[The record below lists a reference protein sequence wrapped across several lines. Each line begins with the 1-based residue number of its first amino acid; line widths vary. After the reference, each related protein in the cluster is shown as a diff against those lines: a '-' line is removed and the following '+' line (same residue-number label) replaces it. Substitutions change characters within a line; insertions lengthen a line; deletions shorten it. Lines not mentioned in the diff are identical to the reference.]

1 MKKIFIVLDGA
12 ADLPTPALNGKTP
25 LEAAEMPN
33 LDYLANNGKT
43 GYMYSIDEKVIP
55 ESDTAIISILG
66 NDYRLCRR
74 GLYEAIGAGI
84 KLKRGDLA
92 VRTNFCTIDNLK
104 NKTVIDR
111 RAGRN
116 LTTRESKEL
125 TKAINQKLK
134 LPCKFE
140 FISTVQHRGVLILRG
155 GFSDNITNIDSEWS
169 SGSAKKFK
177 FSEPMDDD
185 ELSKYTADI
194 INEFVDQSFKILSNH
209 PINLERIKKG
219 LLPAN
224 MIFLRGPGMEVP
236 QINKYP
242 NWMSINSMPLEK
254 GVAIASEMENFSF
267 EMPELEDIDVYK
279 NLYDSLNKSIEF
291 AIKTIKEQYKNYDG
305 CYIQL
310 KETDLAG
317 HDNKADE
324 KKKMLEII
332 DKDFFSFLKDFVL
345 ENKIKL
351 VVTCDHATPCIL
363 KKHSAD
369 PVPVLFYDGKNKDST
384 TAFSEKESKKG
395 SLGKIYGR
403 ELFKKVG
410 FDK

>member
-12 ADLPTPALNGKTP
+12 ADLPTPALSGKTP
-25 LEAAEMPN
+25 LEAANMPN
-33 LDYLANNGKT
+33 LDYLAINGKT

-55 ESDTAIISILG
+55 ESDTAIMSLLG

-116 LTTRESKEL
+116 LTTKESKEL
-125 TKAINQKLK
+125 TRAINQELK

-169 SGSAKKFK
+169 AGSPKKFK
-177 FSEPMDDD
+177 FSEPLD
-185 ELSKYTADI
+185 EDENSKYTADI
-194 INEFVDQSFKILSNH
+194 INEFADQSFKILSNH

-242 NWMSINSMPLEK
+242 TWMSINSMPLEK
-254 GVAIASEMENFSF
+254 GLAIASEMDNFSF
-267 EMPELEDIDVYK
+267 NIPDLENTDVYK
-279 NLYDSLNKSIEF
+279 NLYESLNKSIEF
-291 AIKTIKEQYKNYDG
+291 AIKIIKEQHNNYEG

-317 HDNKADE
+317 HDNKPDE

-332 DKDFFSFLKDFVL
+332 DKAFFSFLKDFIL
-345 ENKIKL
+345 KNKVKL
-351 VVTCDHATPCIL
+351 VVTCDHSTPCIL

-369 PVPVLFYDGKNKDST
+369 PIPILFYDGKNKDST

-403 ELFKKVG
+403 ELFKKTG